1 MSISLSSMENFPIQ
15 TSQSRQGVER
25 FSQSERAGLFCLGI
39 FLLALLLVAAWL
51 KPDPAGLGTHT
62 QLGLP
67 GCTMYTVIGIRCPGC
82 GMTTSWAHTMNGNL
96 SSAISANVGGVI
108 LCFLTILT
116 FPCFLWM
123 AIHGKSLNGGW
134 QLSVAT
140 TVLVIAFAISIVEW
154 MFRLA
159 F

>member
-1 MSISLSSMENFPIQ
+1 MEKSPIQ
-15 TSQSRQGVER
+15 ISQPRQGVVR
-25 FSQSERAGLFCLGI
+25 FSQIERTGLFCIGVSL
-39 FLLALLLVAAWL
+39 FALLLAAAWL

-67 GCTMYTVIGIRCPGC
+67 GCSMYTVLGIRCPGC

-96 SSAISANVGGVI
+96 LSAIHANIGGVL
-108 LCFLTILT
+108 LCFLTIAA

-123 AIHGKSLNGGW
+123 AIRGKSLNGSW
-134 QLSVAT
+134 HVPVAT
-140 TVLVIAFAISIVEW
+140 TVLVIAVAISIVEW

>member
-1 MSISLSSMENFPIQ
+1 MSISLGSMENAPIQ
-15 TSQSRQGVER
+15 TSHSRQGVAR
-25 FSQSERAGLFCLGI
+25 FSQGERAGLFCLGL
-39 FLLALLLVAAWL
+39 FLFALLLTAAWL

-108 LCFLTILT
+108 LCFLTILA

-123 AIHGKSLNGGW
+123 AIHGKSLSGRW
-134 QLSVAT
+134 PVSVAT
-140 TVLVIAFAISIVEW
+140 TVLVIAVAISVVEW